1 MIKQEYDLHI
11 INILKGLILKYG
23 TEEEKEAILQEDEK
37 KQESI
42 EIQQLTLKPDKPK
55 FLELP
60 KNIQTK
66 RLESIPEEN
75 LDNSLHFY
83 DLFGLIK
90 NKCLK
95 QFGLPNITLNDMV
108 LNNVTQAVIVVN
120 KKGNIL
126 NIIANKEANS
136 LFLSQIINNTLEY
149 KLKKLPLSPKIA
161 NRLNPNKS
169 MKKPTPF
176 E

>member
-1 MIKQEYDLHI
+1 M
-11 INILKGLILKYG
+11 
-23 TEEEKEAILQEDEK
+23 
-37 KQESI
+37 
-42 EIQQLTLKPDKPK
+42 
-55 FLELP
+55 
-60 KNIQTK
+60 
-66 RLESIPEEN
+66 N
-75 LDNSLHFY
+75 LFTWWWVIH

-95 QFGLPNITLNDMV
+95 QFGLPNITLNDMT
-108 LNNVTQAVIVVN
+108 LNNVTQAIIVVN

-126 NIIANKEANS
+126 NIVANKEANS

-149 KLKKLPLSPKIA
+149 KLKKLPLSPKIS